1 MSGLLLHTPYNN
13 VSQVILTGKQY
24 STYGLARSLPFYS
37 LEKGSNRDTYTV
49 AYLLCLGPWKA
60 MCNLQMICKMIG
72 FKLWTIRSQFAHTH
86 GMYRYVCKYHS
97 NDNVKRASLK
107 LILTFLNVKFF
118 LQKYKHFTELHHH
131 KQGMIHSFIIK
142 FYSTWRKKMYKRK
155 LYRNSFRLSEPM
167 FDNVWRTTHM
177 ASCNIGS
184 DCCFTWNAMTINKS
198 IYTIAIINQ

>member
-1 MSGLLLHTPYNN
+1 MSRTQCYQMSGLLLHTPYNN

-24 STYGLARSLPFYS
+24 STYGLAHSLPFYS

-118 LQKYKHFTELHHH
+118 FAKIQTLHRTSSSQTRHDTFFHYKVLLY
-131 KQGMIHSFIIK
+131 M
-142 FYSTWRKKMYKRK
+142 KKKA
-155 LYRNSFRLSEPM
+155 
-167 FDNVWRTTHM
+167 V
-177 ASCNIGS
+177 
-184 DCCFTWNAMTINKS
+184 
-198 IYTIAIINQ
+198 